1 MTDLSLD
8 LRFMKYAIL
17 AAEYGSFRRVAK
29 TLEVSQSTVSRRVL
43 LLERRLGVQLFERR
57 RTGVVLTP
65 AGRRFIEQ
73 ASDGVERLQKAIEGL
88 KRDRQGA
95 SGELRVGI
103 MASLAFGFL
112 GDLLAEF
119 HRRYPLIDLKL
130 EECSSQGIGAAV
142 ARGRLDVGFILGEP
156 SMPDCET
163 MPLWD
168 ETLYVAMPEHHPL
181 STRAAFDLWALREEA
196 FLVAAGVAGPDLQN
210 YLVRHLSSPGFF
222 PTVSVQGVGR
232 ENLLNMVA
240 KGFGITLTT
249 VSTLGTTYPG
259 VQFRPLIGPDT
270 VATWSVVKRKKDTN
284 PALSTLLRLAR
295 EMRSRDPKAG
305 RCSVPHQPTT

>member
-1 MTDLSLD
+1 M
-8 LRFMKYAIL
+8 
-17 AAEYGSFRRVAK
+17 
-29 TLEVSQSTVSRRVL
+29 
-43 LLERRLGVQLFERR
+43 QLFERR

-73 ASDGVERLQKAIEGL
+73 ASDGVERLHKAIEGL
-88 KRDRQGA
+88 KRDRQGE

-103 MASLAFGFL
+103 MASLALGFL

-119 HRRYPLIDLKL
+119 HRRFPLIDLKL
-130 EECSSQGIGAAV
+130 EEGSSQGIGAGI
-142 ARGRLDVGFILGEP
+142 ARGHLDVGFILGEP
-156 SMPDCET
+156 SMPDCEIS
-163 MPLWD
+163 PLWD
-168 ETLYVAMPEHHPL
+168 ETLYVAMPEHHPR
-181 STRAAFDLWALREEA
+181 SAIVAFDLWALRKEA

-249 VSTLGTTYPG
+249 ASTLGTTYPG
-259 VQFRPLIGPDT
+259 VQFRPLVGPDAT
-270 VATWSVVKRKKDTN
+270 ATWSVVKRKKDTN
-284 PALSTLLRLAR
+284 PALAILLRLAR
-295 EMRSRDPKAG
+295 EMRSRNAKAG
-305 RCSVPHQPTT
+305 VGLRSSPYQAATYARCLT

>member
-1 MTDLSLD
+1 
-8 LRFMKYAIL
+8 
-17 AAEYGSFRRVAK
+17 
-29 TLEVSQSTVSRRVL
+29 
-43 LLERRLGVQLFERR
+43 
-57 RTGVVLTP
+57 
-65 AGRRFIEQ
+65 
-73 ASDGVERLQKAIEGL
+73 
-88 KRDRQGA
+88 
-95 SGELRVGI
+95 
-103 MASLAFGFL
+103 
-112 GDLLAEF
+112 
-119 HRRYPLIDLKL
+119 
-130 EECSSQGIGAAV
+130 
-142 ARGRLDVGFILGEP
+142 
-156 SMPDCET
+156 MPDCET